1 MSSLDSSD
9 ARDGQS
15 ALDEWH
21 VSQKHDCSRPL
32 ARLESVAKTTPE
44 EASFGAA
51 AFLATVGI
59 GTPRCVGS
67 PVQIR
72 TFEEM
77 VAARD
82 HVQKLVY
89 IADERLNSC
98 EESKRLEELD
108 HLESMLTFLEQV
120 CILEE
125 CFAGAPVEL
134 MLPARDSA
142 YNWQE
147 HEKSLKRIPTTLE
160 TSGSWTSLSLE
171 ETWSEALREET
182 SQTISTASFNL
193 RPDRIEWLKDSHQA
207 MIPCRSRHVEKSSDR
222 STLEKTVR
230 ERHSKGLRTHCVR
243 PGMEDMWEAYCDL
256 VWKDTGLV
264 LPLTSR

>member
-1 MSSLDSSD
+1 MSTDASAGCRSPLD
-9 ARDGQS
+9 DGR
-15 ALDEWH
+15 H
-21 VSQKHDCSRPL
+21 VSQDHDGSRVL
-32 ARLESVAKTTPE
+32 ARLKSIARTTPE
-44 EASFGAA
+44 EASFRAA

-59 GTPRCVGS
+59 GTPRCVGTA
-67 PVQIR
+67 VQVH
-72 TFEEM
+72 TYEEM

-82 HVQKLVY
+82 QVQKLVY

-98 EESKRLEELD
+98 EGSKLEELH

-120 CILEE
+120 CILDE

-134 MLPARDSA
+134 VLPARDST
-142 YNWQE
+142 YNWEE
-147 HEKSLKRIPTTLE
+147 HVKSLRRIPTALE

-171 ETWSEALREET
+171 ETWSESLRET
-182 SQTISTASFNL
+182 STISTASFNM

-207 MIPCRSRHVEKSSDR
+207 MIPCRSRHVEKGSDR

-243 PGMEDMWEAYCDL
+243 PDMEDMWDAYCNL
-256 VWKDTGLV
+256 VWKDTGLE